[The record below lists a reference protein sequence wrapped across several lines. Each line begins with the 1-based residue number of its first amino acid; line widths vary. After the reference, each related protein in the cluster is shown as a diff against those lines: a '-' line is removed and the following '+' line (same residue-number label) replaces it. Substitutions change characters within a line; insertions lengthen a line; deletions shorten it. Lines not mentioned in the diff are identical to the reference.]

1 MPARLLLGFVIAL
14 CGSLTAVSLHTPL
27 PWMLGA
33 LVVTAATKIAGVR
46 SASLP
51 ALRCAGQW
59 VLGVGLGLYF
69 TPAVIDEIARNILP
83 LVIGALFAVVVGLGG
98 AWFLRRAGGVEFST
112 AFFSST
118 IGGAAE
124 MANLSDR
131 YGGKVSLVASAHSLR
146 ILLVVV
152 LVPLG
157 FRLSGVNGAGLF
169 VPAVQQIDPAGLAI
183 LFALGGCGALLAQR
197 INIPNAWVLG
207 PMAATIILT
216 AQDVALSAMPS
227 FLINGAQLL
236 IGWALGDRYTPDFFR
251 TAPRF
256 MVLILVYT
264 LVAIVLGIAVSA
276 ALGPAIDI
284 SVPTLILGLAPGG
297 VAEMCITAKVLQ
309 LGVPLVTAFQ
319 VFRLAAVLLVSGPL
333 YRILLRQFPA
343 LRSE

>member
-14 CGSLTAVSLHTPL
+14 CGSLVAVYLNLPL

-33 LVVTAATKIAGVR
+33 LVATAATKIGGVR
-46 SASLP
+46 SESRT

-69 TPAVIDEIARNILP
+69 TPAVIEEIARNILP
-83 LVIGALFAVVVGLGG
+83 LMAGAVFAVVLGLAG
-98 AWFLRRAGGVEFST
+98 AWFLRRATGVEFST

-157 FRLSGVNGAGLF
+157 FRLSGVNGTGVFA
-169 VPAVQQIDPAGLAI
+169 PAVQQVDPAGLAI
-183 LFALGGCGALLAQR
+183 LFALGAGGALLAQR
-197 INIPNAWVLG
+197 FQIPNAWVLG
-207 PMAATIILT
+207 PMAVTILLT
-216 AQDVALSAMPS
+216 SQEMALSAMPS
-227 FLINGAQLL
+227 FLINGAQLM
-236 IGWALGDRYTPDFFR
+236 IGWSLGDRYRPDFFK

-256 MVLILVYT
+256 MMFILVYT
-264 LVAIVLGIAVSA
+264 LIAITL
-276 ALGPAIDI
+276 AIGVGAILSQLSDI

-297 VAEMCITAKVLQ
+297 VAEMCLTAKVLQ

-319 VFRLAAVLLVSGPL
+319 VFRLACVLLVSGPL
-333 YRILLRQFPA
+333 YRILLRHFPA
-343 LRSE
+343 LAA